1 MQNERITTDTET
13 YTKVY
18 TPLDH
23 RINDHTKEGYK
34 VEVLPF
40 TVANTEY
47 VCVGSTLRPQ
57 DLNRQTIDIY
67 HSVSGKII
75 SSFEEMRGI
84 FMSIARHQQK
94 EK

>member
-18 TPLDH
+18 TPLDS
-23 RINDHTKEGYK
+23 RINDHTKEGYR

-40 TVANTEY
+40 KLANTEY
-47 VCVGSTLRPQ
+47 VCVVSTLRPL
-57 DLNRQTIDIY
+57 DLNRQSVDIY
-67 HSVSGKII
+67 YADSGIKL
-75 SSFEEMRGI
+75 SSFDEMRGI
-84 FMSIARHQQK
+84 FMSIARHQQE